1 MLLSNWGVLRLL
13 YGSRVTWVISF
24 VMVIRAI
31 RLLSVV
37 RIAPMFKIILMVLG
51 LSGVEFLDLLVC

>member
-37 RIAPMFKIILMVLG
+37 RIPPMIRVILML
-51 LSGVEFLDLLVC
+51 